1 MRLWSFVMS
10 VLGCLLLSQ
19 SAFALSCA
27 QPDIIRSLESVKKSE
42 TVYYILVGTFT
53 TPPEEGKPRLE
64 QRGGYQAEW
73 QSKPPRIVPSLF
85 NGYALSPKRRHDV
98 ELSDYPVNL
107 EISCAGPWCGNLP
120 RSGQTLIAFVEA
132 PQTVQSQGLSDGHGD
147 PNVPILQISPCPGQ
161 TFPTTPHGVQVSKV
175 RKCLNRTCQP
185 QTLY

>member
-1 MRLWSFVMS
+1 MICNNVSNQEFLSGEHKMRLWSYVMS

-42 TVYYILVGTFT
+42 TVYYILIGTFS
-53 TPPEEGKPRLE
+53 TPPEERKPRLE
-64 QRGGYQAEW
+64 QRGGFPAEW

-85 NGYALSPKRRHDV
+85 NGYESHG
-98 ELSDYPVNL
+98 
-107 EISCAGPWCGNLP
+107 I
-120 RSGQTLIAFVEA
+120 
-132 PQTVQSQGLSDGHGD
+132 SDGQGD

-161 TFPTTPHGVQVSKV
+161 TFPIAPKGEFVRKV

-185 QTLY
+185 QTVY

>member
-85 NGYALSPKRRHDV
+85 NGY
-98 ELSDYPVNL
+98 